1 MGLYDDLSV
10 HLDAIR
16 ELASGYDAHFP
27 MPADVGDKEIRLGRL
42 AGALYLADRVVEHL
56 GRELHDLPMPQR
68 PFAATLE
75 EVEAYE
81 AALAVY
87 RAQIEALKQAK
98 REAEAARRLIA
109 DQIQPLLPDRIWVK
123 VGDWFIGTNGVVQLC
138 VNGKPW
144 VL

>member
-1 MGLYDDLSV
+1 MGLYDQIRG

-16 ELASGYDAHFP
+16 ELVSYDAYFP
-27 MPADVGDKEIRLGRL
+27 MPADVGGKEIRLEYL
-42 AGALYLADRVVEHL
+42 AGILYHADQVVEHL
-56 GRELHDLPMPQR
+56 GRELNNMFPPSR

-87 RAQIEALKQAK
+87 RAQIEALRQAK

-138 VNGKPW
+138 ANGKPW